1 MKLSLPRYNPVRVA
15 VVLLGDRLAV
25 AAVSGE
31 RVETFSIATENPA
44 AALREELAARQIA
57 PRSVAL
63 GLSRAAAFV
72 KPIDV
77 PTVGGDLRE
86 MLRLNLE
93 GHVPFAADDAA
104 FDFVPLA
111 ADAGETAPRDEL
123 LRRVLVVAAEPR
135 VVDAALRL
143 AEEAQLRPAS
153 LTVAAHDLPALAR
166 FERGRRVVWVHRIGA
181 GADVL
186 CLVGGALQLSRA
198 VPGGDEATIAEEIR
212 RTLTVVRW
220 KGCDA
225 IWVSGDLSPE
235 AAPLA
240 ALEAPVTEPDYT
252 PRAQARLAALAPEER
267 GAHTLALATASAR
280 GGRPLDL
287 LPMPLRPRRLTK
299 AQAFTLGVATVATL
313 LLITALLV
321 PSLREQRQ
329 LARINGEITRVDPD
343 VRSVERVL
351 RDLERKRKLL
361 ATINGIEANAMRP
374 LPVLREL
381 TELLPSDTWLTTL
394 SLDQKGVELTGQ
406 AAAASALIPLLENSP
421 VLERV
426 EFSSPVTRG
435 RDKEQFRIRAAW
447 EAGGAQARATT
458 PVSAPVAAPPV
469 VGAPPAGPTPPPIP
483 GAPPPMRGGAPIV
496 PGGAGAPPN
505 PGGMPIV
512 PGVPR
517 RPPPTGVPAPP
528 APIQAAPP
536 RTGAQQ

>member
-1 MKLSLPRYNPVRVA
+1 MKWSLPKYNAVRVA

-31 RVETFSIATENPA
+31 RAETFSIATENPA
-44 AALREELAARQIA
+44 AALREELTARQIA

-63 GLSRAAAFV
+63 GLARTAAFV
-72 KPIDV
+72 KPIDL
-77 PTVGGDLRE
+77 PTVGGDVRE

-111 ADAGETAPRDEL
+111 ADAGDAAPRDES

-153 LTVAAHDLPALAR
+153 LTVAVHDLPVLAR
-166 FERGRRVVWVHRIGA
+166 FDRGQRVVWVHRTGA

-235 AAPLA
+235 AASLA
-240 ALEAPVTEPDYT
+240 TLDAPVTEPDYT

-267 GAHTLALATASAR
+267 GAHMLALATASAR

-287 LPMPLRPRRLTK
+287 LPVPLRPRRLTK

-321 PSLREQRQ
+321 PSWREQRQ
-329 LARINGEITRVDPD
+329 LARINVEITRVDPD

-394 SLDQKGVELTGQ
+394 ALDQKGVELTGQ

-447 EAGGAQARATT
+447 EAGGAQARTAT
-458 PVSAPVAAPPV
+458 PVSTPVAVPPV
-469 VGAPPAGPTPPPIP
+469 VGVPPAGPTPPPTP
-483 GAPPPMRGGAPIV
+483 GAPPPIPGGAPTV
-496 PGGAGAPPN
+496 PGGGGAPSI
-505 PGGMPIV
+505 PGGVPV
-512 PGVPR
+512 PGGPR
-517 RPPPTGVPAPP
+517 RPQPPGVQAPP
-528 APIQAAPP
+528 APIQTAPP

>member
-1 MKLSLPRYNPVRVA
+1 MKWSLPKYNAVRVA

-44 AALREELAARQIA
+44 AALREELTARQIA

-63 GLSRAAAFV
+63 GLARTAAFV
-72 KPIDV
+72 KPIDL
-77 PTVGGDLRE
+77 PTVGGDVRE

-111 ADAGETAPRDEL
+111 P
-123 LRRVLVVAAEPR
+123 VA
-135 VVDAALRL
+135 
-143 AEEAQLRPAS
+143 
-153 LTVAAHDLPALAR
+153 
-166 FERGRRVVWVHRIGA
+166 
-181 GADVL
+181 
-186 CLVGGALQLSRA
+186 
-198 VPGGDEATIAEEIR
+198 
-212 RTLTVVRW
+212 
-220 KGCDA
+220 
-225 IWVSGDLSPE
+225 
-235 AAPLA
+235 
-240 ALEAPVTEPDYT
+240 EPDYT

-267 GAHTLALATASAR
+267 GAHMLALATASAR

-287 LPMPLRPRRLTK
+287 LPVPLRPRRLTK

-321 PSLREQRQ
+321 PSWREQRQ
-329 LARINGEITRVDPD
+329 LARINVEITRVDPD

-394 SLDQKGVELTGQ
+394 ALDQKGVELTGQ

-447 EAGGAQARATT
+447 EAGGAQARTAT
-458 PVSAPVAAPPV
+458 PVSTPVAVPPV
-469 VGAPPAGPTPPPIP
+469 VGVPPAGPTPPP
-483 GAPPPMRGGAPIV
+483 GAAPPIHGDTPTVPGGGGAPTV
-496 PGGAGAPPN
+496 RG
-505 PGGMPIV
+505 
-512 PGVPR
+512 
-517 RPPPTGVPAPP
+517 
-528 APIQAAPP
+528 
-536 RTGAQQ
+536 

>member
-1 MKLSLPRYNPVRVA
+1 MKLNLPKYNPVRVA

-44 AALREELAARQIA
+44 AALREELTARQIA

-111 ADAGETAPRDEL
+111 ADAGDAAPRDEP

-153 LTVAAHDLPALAR
+153 LTVAVHDLPALAR
-166 FERGRRVVWVHRIGA
+166 FARGQRVVWVHRTGA
-181 GADVL
+181 AADVL

-225 IWVSGDLSPE
+225 IWVSGDLSPA

-240 ALEAPVTEPDYT
+240 TLDAPVTEPDYT
-252 PRAQARLAALAPEER
+252 PRAQGRLAALAPEER
-267 GAHTLALATASAR
+267 GAHMLALATASAR

-287 LPMPLRPRRLTK
+287 LPVPLRPRRLTK
-299 AQAFTLGVATVATL
+299 AQAVTLGVATA
-313 LLITALLV
+313 A
-321 PSLREQRQ
+321 SWREQRQ
-329 LARINGEITRVDPD
+329 LARINVEITRVDPD

-447 EAGGAQARATT
+447 EAGGAQARTAT
-458 PVSAPVAAPPV
+458 PASAPVGAPPV
-469 VGAPPAGPTPPPIP
+469 VGVPPAGPTPPP
-483 GAPPPMRGGAPIV
+483 GAAPPIHGDTPTVPGGGGAPIV
-496 PGGAGAPPN
+496 RGG
-505 PGGMPIV
+505 
-512 PGVPR
+512 PR
-517 RPPPTGVPAPP
+517 RPQPSGVQAPP
-528 APIQAAPP
+528 VQAAPP